1 MKYLRFKTN
10 NDSLDERKVI
20 YYNTCNDLFIN
31 LLPLQQVEMRT
42 LHSPND
48 VAPRKMNTML
58 GDNKNPW
65 TQSVKIKV
73 GGTQ

>member
-1 MKYLRFKTN
+1 MFQTN
-10 NDSLDERKVI
+10 KNSLNKRKVI

-58 GDNKNPW
+58 GDNKNPQ
-65 TQSVKIKV
+65 TQLVKIKV
-73 GGTQ
+73 GGIR